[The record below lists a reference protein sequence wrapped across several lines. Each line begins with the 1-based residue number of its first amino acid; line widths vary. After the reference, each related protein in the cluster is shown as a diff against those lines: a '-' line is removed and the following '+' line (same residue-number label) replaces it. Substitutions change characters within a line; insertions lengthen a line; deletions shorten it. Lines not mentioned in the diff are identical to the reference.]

1 MTVGLMDVLWLVLA
15 SCVSCG
21 LMLILSAFVT
31 GWLVFRSKRD
41 AQETLMTPR
50 ARKSTGPV
58 NIDEF
63 APPEEEESGLPESI
77 SLQNKVFG
85 GIFGRDSLRRG
96 D

>member
-31 GWLVFRSKRD
+31 GWLVFRAKREVH
-41 AQETLMTPR
+41 ETLMTPSQ
-50 ARKSTGPV
+50 RKSRGPV

-63 APPEEEESGLPESI
+63 APPEEEEGGLPESVA
-77 SLQNKVFG
+77 LHNKVFG
-85 GIFGRDSLRRG
+85 GLFGRDSLRR
-96 D
+96 DD